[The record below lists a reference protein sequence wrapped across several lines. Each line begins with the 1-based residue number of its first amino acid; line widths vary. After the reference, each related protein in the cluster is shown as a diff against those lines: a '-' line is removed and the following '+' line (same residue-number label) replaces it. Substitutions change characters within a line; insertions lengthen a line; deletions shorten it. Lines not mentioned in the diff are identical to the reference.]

1 MADEAERGFDLSKW
15 VHKRGR
21 PPHTKRDEMR
31 DEYDF
36 RGGVRGKYFERYEQ
50 GTNVVVIAPD
60 LVEDFPDSDSVNEA
74 LRQVKRDR
82 QKKDKAR
89 SLERA

>member
-1 MADEAERGFDLSKW
+1 MSD
-15 VHKRGR
+15 KRTR
-21 PPHTKRDEMR
+21 PDEMR

-36 RGGVRGKYFERYEQ
+36 RGGIRGKYFERYQE

-60 LVEDFPDSDSVNEA
+60 LVEDFPDSESVNEA

-82 QKKDKAR
+82 QNKGKPK

>member
-1 MADEAERGFDLSKW
+1 MSD
-15 VHKRGR
+15 KRMR
-21 PPHTKRDEMR
+21 QDEMR

-36 RGGVRGKYFERYEQ
+36 RGGVRGKYFERYQQ

-82 QKKDKAR
+82 QQTAKTRD
-89 SLERA
+89 LERA